1 MTDTSP
7 ARTSRIVEPLQPLA
21 IPAVNLMTDPENARR
36 GDVAAVKRSLN
47 VFGQRKPIVVKQT
60 GTDADGRPTGIIMAG
75 NHTYAAALELGWT
88 EVAAVFVDDDAAT
101 AKAYALADNRTGELA
116 SWDQAQLAATLQT
129 LSADEFDMTALGW
142 SETDLATLLGDPG
155 PVGGDGSGESTTD
168 DEPVAPP
175 ADPITQPGEVWLL
188 GPHRI
193 ICGDCRD
200 ADTVA
205 RLLDGAR
212 VNLAFTSP
220 PYADRRT
227 YDESSG
233 FRPIPPAEY
242 VEWFRAVAEN
252 VRAHLAE
259 DGSWF
264 VNIKE
269 HCEDGQ
275 RLLYVKD
282 LTLAHVRK
290 WGWRFVDEL
299 CWVDTHN
306 GIPDGWPNRFK
317 DAWEP
322 IFHYSLSKIKFNPL
336 ANGTETA
343 RTFDYSATRPKSPT
357 GSGLLGVDE
366 SAKRDGIARPSNVI
380 HLPAAA
386 GEASGLHS
394 APFPVGLPA
403 WFVRAYTDPGDAVYD
418 PFMGSGSTLLAAHNH
433 ERVAY
438 GCEISP
444 GYVDVICA
452 RFQRASGIKPVRAS
466 TGEPIDFNP
475 GAG

>member
-1 MTDTSP
+1 MTIADGLLS
-7 ARTSRIVEPLQPLA
+7 LA
-21 IPAVNLMTDPENARR
+21 VPIDNLITDPNNARR
-36 GDVAAVKRSLN
+36 GDAAAIRRSLN
-47 VFGQRKPIVVKQT
+47 VFGQRKPVVVKRT
-60 GTDADGRPTGIIMAG
+60 GVDAQNRPTGIVIAG
-75 NHTYAAALELGWT
+75 NHTLMAARELGWP
-88 EVAAVFVDDDAAT
+88 EVAAVFVDDDAST
-101 AKAYALADNRTGELA
+101 AAAYALADNRTGELA
-116 SWDQAQLAATLQT
+116 VWDQEQLTATLRE
-129 LSADEFDMTALGW
+129 LSADEFDMAALGW
-142 SETDLATLLGDPG
+142 TETDLATLLSEPAAF
-155 PVGGDGSGESTTD
+155 GGDESGESAAD

-188 GPHRI
+188 GPHRV

-200 ADTVA
+200 PATVA

-252 VRAHLAE
+252 VRAHLAD

-282 LTLAHVRK
+282 LTIAHVRE

-299 CWVDTHN
+299 CWVRQ
-306 GIPDGWPNRFK
+306 GVPGRWSNRFK
-317 DAWEP
+317 NGFEP
-322 IFHYSLSKIKFNPL
+322 VLHFSNASDIRFRPDIVAHES
-336 ANGTETA
+336 
-343 RTFDYSATRPKSPT
+343 SATFAYHPDNPKT
-357 GSGLLGVDE
+357 HSGFISGPVHGIQGRVDGM
-366 SAKRDGIARPSNVI
+366 ALPSNVI
-380 HLPAAA
+380 KVGNA
-386 GEASGLHS
+386 HS
-394 APFPVGLPA
+394 DPERNHTAEFPVGLPA
-403 WFVRAYTDPGDAVYD
+403 FFVQAYTDPGDAVYD
-418 PFMGSGSTLLAAHNH
+418 PFIGSGSTLLAAHNH